1 VTDRQPLGE
10 LLRDLTPQVLGALA
24 GRSTDFAACE
34 DAVQEALLAASM
46 QWPADGWPENPR
58 GWLITV
64 AERRLHDAFRSESAR
79 RNRETH
85 EAALAVSSPHAEEP
99 SEETGHGD
107 DTLILLFMC
116 CHPAL
121 SPPSQLA
128 LTLRAVGGL
137 TTAEIAREFMV
148 PESTMAQRI
157 SRAKSRIRATGVS
170 FRLPSEA
177 ERPDRLRVVLHVL
190 YLVFT
195 EGHTS
200 TTGPVLHRAELTSE
214 AIRLARILHR
224 LLPDDGEVT
233 GLLALMLLTDA
244 RRGART
250 DASGA
255 LVPLAD
261 QDRAV
266 WDHAAIEEGIALISA
281 MLGTVAAGPYQVQAA
296 IAAIHGEA
304 RSAAETDWTQIL
316 LLYRVLDDLSPNPMT
331 RLNMAVAAAMVD
343 GPLAGLDIVAGVELE
358 ENVDLSHRIDA
369 VRGHLLEMSGD
380 LPGARTAYRLAAQ
393 KTMSMPEQ
401 RYLERQA
408 ARLERETE

>member
-358 ENVDLSHRIDA
+358 
-369 VRGHLLEMSGD
+369 
-380 LPGARTAYRLAAQ
+380 
-393 KTMSMPEQ
+393 
-401 RYLERQA
+401 
-408 ARLERETE
+408 